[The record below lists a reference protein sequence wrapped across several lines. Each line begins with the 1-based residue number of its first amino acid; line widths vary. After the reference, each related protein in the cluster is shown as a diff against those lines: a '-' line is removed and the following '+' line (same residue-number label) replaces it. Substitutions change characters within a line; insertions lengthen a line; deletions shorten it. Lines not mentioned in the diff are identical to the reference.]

1 MEKLINE
8 LVEMAKN
15 GEMEVLIAYNLKG
28 QLGIYEKYQV
38 DYIDKNFQVG
48 LIDLEVYSTYEDIK
62 EELEYMLED

>member
-8 LVEMAKN
+8 LVEMARE
-15 GEMEVLIAYNLKG
+15 GEKEVLIAYNLKEE
-28 QLGIYEKYQV
+28 LSIYESYQI
-38 DYIDKNFQVG
+38 DYIDENFQVG